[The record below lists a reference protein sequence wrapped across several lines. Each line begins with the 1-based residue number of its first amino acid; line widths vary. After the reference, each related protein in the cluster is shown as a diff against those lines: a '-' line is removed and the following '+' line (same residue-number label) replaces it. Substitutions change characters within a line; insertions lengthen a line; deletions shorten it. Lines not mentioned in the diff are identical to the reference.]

1 MTQAASNVTA
11 LRMPNIVP
19 LRNVLLARSMMEDLR
34 SRSANLPGIGVLYG
48 TAGLGKS
55 NACASVAAASR
66 AVYIETRSYFTK
78 KTFLLAILAE
88 MGIKPERTTAEMVD
102 QICNELMLSRR
113 PLILD
118 EGDYLVARNLIELVR
133 DIYEGSGAAILIV
146 GEERFPA
153 NLRRASER
161 FYDRV
166 LKWQPAELAD
176 MKDATQLAKLYAPDV
191 EIREDLLG
199 RILEVS
205 RGVARKIAV
214 NIELVRQEGKKAGL
228 RSMDAKAW
236 GTRGFYTGEAPG
248 RRPA

>member
-1 MTQAASNVTA
+1 MNQAANVTA
-11 LRMPNIVP
+11 LRMPNIAP
-19 LRNVLLARSMMEDLR
+19 LRNVVLARSMMEQLR
-34 SRSANLPGIGVLYG
+34 ERSANLPGIGVLYG

-55 NACASVAAASR
+55 NACASVAAATR

-78 KTFLLAILAE
+78 KTFLLQILAD

-102 QICNELMLSRR
+102 QICSELMLSRR

-133 DIYEGSGAAILIV
+133 DIYEGSGAAILLV

-176 MKDATQLAKLYAPDV
+176 ATDAAKLAKLYSPDLP
-191 EIREDLLG
+191 IADDLLT
-199 RILEVS
+199 RILDAS

-214 NIELVRQEGKKAGL
+214 NIELVRQEGKKAGAKA
-228 RSMDAKAW
+228 MDLKAW
-236 GTRGFYTGEAPG
+236 GSRPFYTGEAPG
-248 RRPA
+248 RRAA